1 MRRNNIR
8 KTEALIMAFALSA
21 ILLLTGCGNSTSS
34 KNTASNNASIV
45 SSSNSVDNN
54 NGSSGNKNTN
64 GDSVNENNSTTDE
77 AGVNH
82 DYPVM
87 LFSYDKNDT
96 NYEEPEA
103 FNSEHLGGNY
113 GEIEKIEYYSPT
125 TNATRNANVY
135 LPYGYDKSKSYPVVY
150 LLHGM
155 SGTYEDYR
163 VLGARPTAQNIVYE
177 YNRNDMILVSFTVFT
192 DVDGKQ
198 ESDYGFS
205 DLTARYDACEND
217 VINALIPYINSHY
230 STKIGREYTGI
241 AGYSLGGREAL
252 YLCFA
257 HPDIFGY
264 VGAFEPVGGVVN
276 TGSGERL
283 YGNRGYLL
291 PELVKEGG
299 EAPLLTL
306 IVTGDEDP
314 YCRVSLENYSRYM
327 TEHSIDHIFY
337 YRHGGHEAGV
347 WNNGLYN
354 FLRRIF

>member
-21 ILLLTGCGNSTSS
+21 SLLLTSCGNQ
-34 KNTASNNASIV
+34 
-45 SSSNSVDNN
+45 
-54 NGSSGNKNTN
+54 NTN

-77 AGVNH
+77 AGINH

-230 STKIGREYTGI
+230 STKIGREYTG
-241 AGYSLGGREAL
+241 
-252 YLCFA
+252 
-257 HPDIFGY
+257 
-264 VGAFEPVGGVVN
+264 
-276 TGSGERL
+276 
-283 YGNRGYLL
+283 
-291 PELVKEGG
+291 LVKESG

-314 YCRVSLENYSRYM
+314 YCRVSSENYSRYM

>member
-21 ILLLTGCGNSTSS
+21 SLLLTGCGNSTGS

-205 DLTARYDACEND
+205 NVDL
-217 VINALIPYINSHY
+217 
-230 STKIGREYTGI
+230 IGRFCAEHGI
-241 AGYSLGGREAL
+241 GDFARNVFHGLENAFAAETSRILVAEFNR
-252 YLCFA
+252 FA
-257 HPDIFGY
+257 HAGRS
-264 VGAFEPVGGVVN
+264 A
-276 TGSGERL
+276 R
-283 YGNRGYLL
+283 GNRRRCDNAAFK
-291 PELVKEGG
+291 PNF
-299 EAPLLTL
+299 
-306 IVTGDEDP
+306 
-314 YCRVSLENYSRYM
+314 R
-327 TEHSIDHIFY
+327 F
-337 YRHGGHEAGV
+337 
-347 WNNGLYN
+347 NG
-354 FLRRIF
+354 RT

>member
-21 ILLLTGCGNSTSS
+21 SLLLTGCGNSTGS

-54 NGSSGNKNTN
+54 NGSSGNQNTN

-77 AGVNH
+77 AGINH

-264 VGAFEPVGGVVN
+264 VGAF
-276 TGSGERL
+276 
-283 YGNRGYLL
+283 
-291 PELVKEGG
+291 
-299 EAPLLTL
+299 
-306 IVTGDEDP
+306 
-314 YCRVSLENYSRYM
+314 
-327 TEHSIDHIFY
+327 DHIFY

>member
-21 ILLLTGCGNSTSS
+21 SLLLTGCGNSTGS

-64 GDSVNENNSTTDE
+64 GDSVNENNSTIDE

-192 DVDGKQ
+192 DVDRKQ

-230 STKIGREYTGI
+230 
-241 AGYSLGGREAL
+241 
-252 YLCFA
+252 
-257 HPDIFGY
+257 

-276 TGSGERL
+276 TGSGETL

-291 PELVKEGG
+291 PELVKESG

-314 YCRVSLENYSRYM
+314 YCRVSSENYSRYM

>member
-21 ILLLTGCGNSTSS
+21 SLLLTGCGNSTGS

-54 NGSSGNKNTN
+54 NGSSGNQNTN

-77 AGVNH
+77 AGINH

-192 DVDGKQ
+192 DVNGKQ

-276 TGSGERL
+276 TGSGETL

-291 PELVKEGG
+291 PELVKESG
-299 EAPLLTL
+299 EAPLYLL
-306 IVTGDEDP
+306 
-314 YCRVSLENYSRYM
+314 
-327 TEHSIDHIFY
+327 
-337 YRHGGHEAGV
+337 
-347 WNNGLYN
+347 
-354 FLRRIF
+354 LRLPNSSVVCSSSCS

>member
-21 ILLLTGCGNSTSS
+21 SLLLTGCGNSTGS

-54 NGSSGNKNTN
+54 NGSSGNQNTN

-77 AGVNH
+77 AGINH

-276 TGSGERL
+276 TGSGEH
-283 YGNRGYLL
+283 YM
-291 PELVKEGG
+291 
-299 EAPLLTL
+299 A
-306 IVTGDEDP
+306 TGDIFFL
-314 YCRVSLENYSRYM
+314 SLLRK
-327 TEHSIDHIFY
+327 
-337 YRHGGHEAGV
+337 AGKHH
-347 WNNGLYN
+347 
-354 FLRRIF
+354 FLHL

>member
-1 MRRNNIR
+1 MYKRQ
-8 KTEALIMAFALSA
+8 
-21 ILLLTGCGNSTSS
+21 GS

-54 NGSSGNKNTN
+54 NGSSGNQNTN

-77 AGVNH
+77 AGINH

-163 VLGARPTAQNIVYE
+163 VLGARPTAQNIVCM
-177 YNRNDMILVSFTVFT
+177 NT
-192 DVDGKQ
+192 
-198 ESDYGFS
+198 
-205 DLTARYDACEND
+205 TAT
-217 VINALIPYINSHY
+217 I
-230 STKIGREYTGI
+230 
-241 AGYSLGGREAL
+241 
-252 YLCFA
+252 
-257 HPDIFGY
+257 
-264 VGAFEPVGGVVN
+264 
-276 TGSGERL
+276 
-283 YGNRGYLL
+283 
-291 PELVKEGG
+291 
-299 EAPLLTL
+299 
-306 IVTGDEDP
+306 
-314 YCRVSLENYSRYM
+314 
-327 TEHSIDHIFY
+327 
-337 YRHGGHEAGV
+337 
-347 WNNGLYN
+347 
-354 FLRRIF
+354 

>member
-21 ILLLTGCGNSTSS
+21 SLLLTGCGNSTGS

-54 NGSSGNKNTN
+54 NGSSGNQNTN

-77 AGVNH
+77 AGINH

-192 DVDGKQ
+192 DVDRKQ

-276 TGSGERL
+276 TGSGEIIIWQQ
-283 YGNRGYLL
+283 G
-291 PELVKEGG
+291 
-299 EAPLLTL
+299 
-306 IVTGDEDP
+306 I
-314 YCRVSLENYSRYM
+314 SS
-327 TEHSIDHIFY
+327 S
-337 YRHGGHEAGV
+337 
-347 WNNGLYN
+347 
-354 FLRRIF
+354 

>member
-1 MRRNNIR
+1 M
-8 KTEALIMAFALSA
+8 
-21 ILLLTGCGNSTSS
+21 
-34 KNTASNNASIV
+34 
-45 SSSNSVDNN
+45 
-54 NGSSGNKNTN
+54 
-64 GDSVNENNSTTDE
+64 
-77 AGVNH
+77 
-82 DYPVM
+82 
-87 LFSYDKNDT
+87 
-96 NYEEPEA
+96 
-103 FNSEHLGGNY
+103 
-113 GEIEKIEYYSPT
+113 
-125 TNATRNANVY
+125 Y

-192 DVDGKQ
+192 DVDRKQ

-276 TGSGERL
+276 TGSGETL

-314 YCRVSLENYSRYM
+314 YCRISSENYSRYM